1 MSERQGD
8 VHVLGAKAQLFAFT
22 ADRIRRLS
30 QEAVATGGRFAA
42 AFSGGHTPVGLYAEL
57 ALPDPAI
64 DWSKTDVFLVDERVV
79 PFEDSLSNFGMI
91 KKTLLDAIPI
101 PQENLHPIP
110 IDQEDQCSA
119 ARIYED
125 EMRSFFRAPP
135 GATPRFDLV
144 LLGIGEDGH
153 TASLFPGSPLLDET
167 TWLAA
172 AVLESSGTTA
182 RITLT
187 LPVINNAQ
195 EVIFLVAGKTKAL
208 IIKRVIEE
216 EDGRLP
222 ASRVR
227 PREGRLS
234 FHLDSDAASLLAA
247 P

>member
-1 MSERQGD
+1 
-8 VHVLGAKAQLFAFT
+8 
-22 ADRIRRLS
+22 
-30 QEAVATGGRFAA
+30 
-42 AFSGGHTPVGLYAEL
+42 
-57 ALPDPAI
+57 
-64 DWSKTDVFLVDERVV
+64 
-79 PFEDSLSNFGMI
+79 MI
-91 KKTLLDAIPI
+91 KKTLLDAVPI
-101 PQENLHPIP
+101 PPENLHPIP
-110 IDQEDQCSA
+110 VDQEDPYSA

-167 TWLAA
+167 THLAV
-172 AVLESSGTTA
+172 AVPESSGMCV

-187 LPVINNAQ
+187 LPVINNAR

-222 ASRVR
+222 ASLVR
-227 PREGRLS
+227 PRKGRLS

-247 P
+247 PVGL